1 MAPWLFWC
9 WLGSL
14 ISFAFGQLQAA
25 LRTLLFL
32 PISSLVSLWVSG
44 DQLAVGWSP
53 AVFEVGVIVGDSG
66 LLQCLILLQS
76 QLGVFLANAGEQ
88 EGHMPPCACDF
99 HASADIVFA
108 NVSVAQVSHMAES
121 RLKGG

>member
-1 MAPWLFWC
+1 M
-9 WLGSL
+9 
-14 ISFAFGQLQAA
+14 
-25 LRTLLFL
+25 T
-32 PISSLVSLWVSG
+32 
-44 DQLAVGWSP
+44 
-53 AVFEVGVIVGDSG
+53 VGDSG